1 MNVRQM
7 PLEELEL
14 LSYTDIA
21 YELLKLDKKA
31 KTTPVLFGE
40 VCKLLE
46 ISEDNMMEMIGD
58 FYTTLTTDKRFLLLD
73 SAEWDLKEFHAVKT
87 IVDDIEEED
96 SSEEET
102 EDEEETTSETEDEAV
117 ASDIDDFDDADETI
131 DDLEDLVVVTEDELE
146 E

>member
-1 MNVRQM
+1 MNVREL

-21 YELLKLDKKA
+21 YELLKLDKKS

-46 ISEDNMMEMIGD
+46 INEDTMFDLIGE
-58 FYTTLTTDKRFLLLD
+58 FYTTLTTDKRFVLLD
-73 SAEWDLKEFHAVKT
+73 NAEWDLKDFHSIKV
-87 IVDDIEEED
+87 VVEEED
-96 SSEEET
+96 EDSSDET
-102 EDEEETTSETEDEAV
+102 SDEEEIEGTEDDLVTNNEE
-117 ASDIDDFDDADETI
+117 DYDDTNDM
-131 DDLEDLVVVTEDELE
+131 DDLEDLAIVSEEDLE

>member
-21 YELLKLDKKA
+21 YELLKLDKKP

-87 IVDDIEEED
+87 IVDDLEDED
-96 SSEEET
+96 SSEEES
-102 EDEEETTSETEDEAV
+102 EEEETASETEDEAV
-117 ASDIDDFDDADETI
+117 AGDMDDFDDTDDDM
-131 DDLEDLVVVTEDELE
+131 DDLEDLVVVTEEELE

>member
-14 LSYTDIA
+14 LSYADIA
-21 YELLKLDKKA
+21 YELLKLDKKS

-46 ISEDNMMEMIGD
+46 ISEDAMFEMIGD
-58 FYTTLTTDKRFLLLD
+58 FYTTLTTDKRFLLLEN
-73 SAEWDLKEFHAVKT
+73 SEWDLKEAHIVKT
-87 IVDDIEEED
+87 IID
-96 SSEEET
+96 
-102 EDEEETTSETEDEAV
+102 DEEESDDEESDDEEVVEGTEDEAV
-117 ASDIDDFDDADETI
+117 MGDPDDYDDIDESMEDL
-131 DDLEDLVVVTEDELE
+131 DDLVIVTEDELE

>member
-14 LSYTDIA
+14 LSYADIA

-31 KTTPVLFGE
+31 MTTPVLFGE

-46 ISEDNMMEMIGD
+46 ISEDAMFEMIGD

-73 SAEWDLKEFHAVKT
+73 SSEWDLKEFHVVKT
-87 IVDDIEEED
+87 IIDDEE
-96 SSEEET
+96 SEEE
-102 EDEEETTSETEDEAV
+102 ESEEEEVIEGTEDEAV
-117 ASDIDDFDDADETI
+117 MGDSDDYDDIDESMEDL
-131 DDLEDLVVVTEDELE
+131 DDLVIVTEDELE

>member
-14 LSYTDIA
+14 LSYADIA
-21 YELLKLDKKA
+21 YELLKLDKKS

-46 ISEDNMMEMIGD
+46 ISEDAMFEMIGD

-73 SAEWDLKEFHAVKT
+73 SSEWDLKEFHVVKT
-87 IVDDIEEED
+87 IIDDEE
-96 SSEEET
+96 SEEE
-102 EDEEETTSETEDEAV
+102 ESEEEEAIEGTEDEAV
-117 ASDIDDFDDADETI
+117 MGDPDDYDDIDESMEDL
-131 DDLEDLVVVTEDELE
+131 DDLVIVTEDELE

>member
-117 ASDIDDFDDADETI
+117 ASDIDDFDDADETM

>member
-117 ASDIDDFDDADETI
+117 ADNIDDFDDADETM

>member
-14 LSYTDIA
+14 LSYADIA
-21 YELLKLDKKA
+21 YELLKLDKKTM
-31 KTTPVLFGE
+31 TTPVLFGE

-46 ISEDNMMEMIGD
+46 ISEDAMFEMIGD

-73 SAEWDLKEFHAVKT
+73 SSEWDLKEFHVVKT
-87 IVDDIEEED
+87 IIDDEE
-96 SSEEET
+96 SEEE
-102 EDEEETTSETEDEAV
+102 ESEEEEAIEGTEDEAV
-117 ASDIDDFDDADETI
+117 MGDPDDYDDIDESMEDL
-131 DDLEDLVVVTEDELE
+131 DDLVIVTEDELE

>member
-14 LSYTDIA
+14 LSYADIA

-31 KTTPVLFGE
+31 MTTPVLFGE

-46 ISEDNMMEMIGD
+46 ISEDAMFEMIGD
-58 FYTTLTTDKRFLLLD
+58 FYTTLTNDKRFLLLD
-73 SAEWDLKEFHAVKT
+73 SSEWDLKEFHIVKT
-87 IVDDIEEED
+87 IIDDEE
-96 SSEEET
+96 SEEE
-102 EDEEETTSETEDEAV
+102 ESEEEEAIEGTEDEAV
-117 ASDIDDFDDADETI
+117 MGDPDDYDDIDESMEDL
-131 DDLEDLVVVTEDELE
+131 DDLVIVTEDELE

>member
-96 SSEEET
+96 SSEEEA

-117 ASDIDDFDDADETI
+117 ASDIDDFDDADETM

>member
-14 LSYTDIA
+14 LSYADIA
-21 YELLKLDKKA
+21 YEILKLDKKS

-46 ISEDNMMEMIGD
+46 ISEDAMFEMIGD
-58 FYTTLTTDKRFLLLD
+58 FYTTLTTDKRFLLLEN
-73 SAEWDLKEFHAVKT
+73 SEWDLKEAHIVKT
-87 IVDDIEEED
+87 IID
-96 SSEEET
+96 
-102 EDEEETTSETEDEAV
+102 DEEESDEEESDDEEVVEGTEDEAV
-117 ASDIDDFDDADETI
+117 MGDPDDYDDIDESMEDL
-131 DDLEDLVVVTEDELE
+131 DDLVIVTEDELE

>member
-14 LSYTDIA
+14 LSYADIA
-21 YELLKLDKKA
+21 YELLKLDKKS

-46 ISEDNMMEMIGD
+46 ISEDAMFEMIGD
-58 FYTTLTTDKRFLLLD
+58 FYTTLTTDKRFLLLEN
-73 SAEWDLKEFHAVKT
+73 SEWDLKEAHIVKT
-87 IVDDIEEED
+87 IID
-96 SSEEET
+96 
-102 EDEEETTSETEDEAV
+102 DEEESDDEESDDEEVVEGTEDEAV
-117 ASDIDDFDDADETI
+117 MGDADDYDDIDESMEDL
-131 DDLEDLVVVTEDELE
+131 DDLVIVTEDELE

>member
-21 YELLKLDKKA
+21 YELLKLDKKP

-73 SAEWDLKEFHAVKT
+73 SAEWDLKEFHVVKT
-87 IVDDIEEED
+87 IVDDLEDED
-96 SSEEET
+96 SSEEES
-102 EDEEETTSETEDEAV
+102 EEEETASETEDEAV
-117 ASDIDDFDDADETI
+117 AGDMDDFDDTDDDM
-131 DDLEDLVVVTEDELE
+131 DDLEDLVVVTEE
-146 E
+146 EMEE

>member
-58 FYTTLTTDKRFLLLD
+58 FYTTLTTDKRVLLLG

-117 ASDIDDFDDADETI
+117 ASDIDDFDDADETM

>member
-14 LSYTDIA
+14 LSYADIA

-46 ISEDNMMEMIGD
+46 ISEDAMFEMIGD
-58 FYTTLTTDKRFLLLD
+58 FNTTLTTDKRFLLLD
-73 SAEWDLKEFHAVKT
+73 SSEWDLKEFHVVKT
-87 IVDDIEEED
+87 IIDDEE
-96 SSEEET
+96 SEEE
-102 EDEEETTSETEDEAV
+102 ESEEEEAIEGTEDEAV
-117 ASDIDDFDDADETI
+117 MGDPDDYDDIDESMEDL
-131 DDLEDLVVVTEDELE
+131 DDLVIVTEDELE

>member
-21 YELLKLDKKA
+21 YELLKLDKKP

-40 VCKLLE
+40 VCKLLQ
-46 ISEDNMMEMIGD
+46 INEDTMYDLIGD
-58 FYTTLTTDKRFLLLD
+58 FYTTLTTDKRFVLLD
-73 SAEWDLKEFHAVKT
+73 NAEWDLKEFHAVKLV
-87 IVDDIEEED
+87 VDEEED
-96 SSEEET
+96 EDALEENTEEEEETEET
-102 EDEEETTSETEDEAV
+102 EDELVADEEE
-117 ASDIDDFDDADETI
+117 DFDDADEMN
-131 DDLEDLVVVTEDELE
+131 DLEDLAIVNEEDLE

>member
-1 MNVRQM
+1 MNVREM

-21 YELLKLDKKA
+21 YELLKLDKKP

-46 ISEDNMMEMIGD
+46 INEDNMMEMIGD

-87 IVDDIEEED
+87 IVDDIEDED

-102 EDEEETTSETEDEAV
+102 EEDDEPSSEIEDEAV
-117 ASDIDDFDDADETI
+117 VSDIDDFDSSDDDM

>member
-14 LSYTDIA
+14 LSYADIA

-31 KTTPVLFGE
+31 MTTPVLFGE

-46 ISEDNMMEMIGD
+46 ISEDAMFEMIGD

-73 SAEWDLKEFHAVKT
+73 SSEWDLKEFHVVKT
-87 IVDDIEEED
+87 IIDDEE
-96 SSEEET
+96 SEEE
-102 EDEEETTSETEDEAV
+102 ESEEEEAIEGTEDEAV
-117 ASDIDDFDDADETI
+117 MGDPDDYDDIDESMEDL
-131 DDLEDLVVVTEDELE
+131 DDLVIVTEDELE

>member
-14 LSYTDIA
+14 LSYADIA

-31 KTTPVLFGE
+31 MTTPVLFGE

-46 ISEDNMMEMIGD
+46 ISEDAMFEMIGD

-73 SAEWDLKEFHAVKT
+73 SSEWDLKEFHIVKT
-87 IVDDIEEED
+87 IIDDEE
-96 SSEEET
+96 SEEE
-102 EDEEETTSETEDEAV
+102 ESEEEEAIEGTEDEAV
-117 ASDIDDFDDADETI
+117 MGDPDDYDDIDESMEDL
-131 DDLEDLVVVTEDELE
+131 DDLVIVTEDELE